1 MNRIIFTNGTET
13 SNKNKTAGAV
23 VVGTK
28 TADELARCL
37 ALAEAQLQDYIDN
50 AFSAGNIKWAE
61 GRVAYCKQAKP
72 GTQYVISYHRPVA
85 LAAKGR
91 DAARKNG
98 FLGGLR
104 VIDHNNG
111 FADMR
116 A

>member
-23 VVGTK
+23 VVGTT
-28 TADELARCL
+28 TADELARVL
-37 ALAEAQLQDYIDN
+37 AAAEAKLQEYIDMG
-50 AFSAGNIKWAE
+50 ASAGNIKWAE
-61 GRVAYCKQAKP
+61 GRVDTVAKMQP
-72 GTQYVISYHRPVA
+72 GKEYVISYHRTVA

-91 DAARKNG
+91 DAARKTG
-98 FLGGLR
+98 FLGGLQ
-104 VIDHNNG
+104 VVVLDNG

>member
-1 MNRIIFTNGTET
+1 MNRNRFTDGPET
-13 SNKNKTAGAV
+13 SNKHKTAGAV
-23 VVGTK
+23 GVGTK

-37 ALAEAQLQDYIDN
+37 ASAGAQLQDYLDSG
-50 AFSAGNIKWAE
+50 FSAGNIKWAE

-72 GTQYVISYHRPVA
+72 GKQYVISYHRTVA

-98 FLGGLR
+98 FLGGLQ
-104 VIDHNNG
+104 VVVLDNG